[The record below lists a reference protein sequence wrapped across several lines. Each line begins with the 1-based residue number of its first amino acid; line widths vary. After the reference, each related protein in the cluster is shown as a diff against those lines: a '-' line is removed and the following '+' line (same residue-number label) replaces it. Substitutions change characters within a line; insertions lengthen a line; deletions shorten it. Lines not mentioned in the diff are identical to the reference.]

1 MYWVRLDIIPCQ
13 CHACFE
19 LIVKQVKSKVHTFFT
34 VVLEW
39 KLIHISLNRLSNKAL
54 TANPQIAGR
63 PARQKSA
70 PRARALKISV
80 PRRIPPST
88 AMGILP
94 FATGTISRR
103 TSRVEGTL
111 SSWRPPWFEITIPS
125 KPYFMASSASPE
137 V

>member
-1 MYWVRLDIIPCQ
+1 MNIIPCQ
-13 CHACFE
+13 CHACLK
-19 LIVKQVKSKVHTFFT
+19 LIVEQVKSKVHTFFA

-39 KLIHISLNRLSNKAL
+39 KSIHLCLNPPFNKAL
-54 TANPQIAGR
+54 TAKPQIAGR

-88 AMGILP
+88 AMGNLP

-111 SSWRPPWFEITIPS
+111 SSWRPPWLEITIPS